1 MHNWLPSYPANA
13 RQSISLARP
22 PGKNLYMLRGVLLE
36 SSQFWL
42 GEHKEWRIVMQQSH
56 LLTAFVAALV
66 LTLSCLSPISSE
78 AKQGRTYKVHG
89 TVIAVTLGQT
99 PPLIVVKTPLGP
111 QNHMT
116 VGATVTS
123 RTKIYRGKKRVGL
136 DTVKEGETV
145 WLTYTK
151 SARGLLAEVI
161 RVGL

>member
-1 MHNWLPSYPANA
+1 M
-13 RQSISLARP
+13 RQSHS
-22 PGKNLYMLRGVLLE
+22 
-36 SSQFWL
+36 
-42 GEHKEWRIVMQQSH
+42 
-56 LLTAFVAALV
+56 LTAFVVALV
-66 LTLSCLSPISSE
+66 LILSCLSPLLSE

-89 TVIAVTLGQT
+89 TVVAVTLGQT

-111 QNHMT
+111 RNHMT

-136 DTVKEGETV
+136 NTVKEGEKV

-161 RVGL
+161 RVGA